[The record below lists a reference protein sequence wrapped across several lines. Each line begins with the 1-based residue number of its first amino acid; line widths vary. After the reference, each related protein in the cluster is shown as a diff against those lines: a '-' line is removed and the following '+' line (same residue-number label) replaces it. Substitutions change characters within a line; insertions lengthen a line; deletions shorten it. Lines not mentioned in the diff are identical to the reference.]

1 MCLLSPVACFF
12 RLKGQQLPEKLSREL
27 GSKLRQLAQGWTK
40 RGQLSLQRQ
49 VIQLKTLAP
58 QAAADSRVRHLARLA
73 TLGRHLQGL
82 AGVRAGGASLDA
94 ANGRLSVPPGMEVSR
109 EEHGGR
115 GGRGRRGRVSPT
127 NLPEKRP
134 ACCLISCPW

>member
-1 MCLLSPVACFF
+1 MACFF

-40 RGQLSLQRQ
+40 RCQLSLQRQ

-82 AGVRAGGASLDA
+82 AGVRAGGLPWMRQMAGCRCRRAWRSA
-94 ANGRLSVPPGMEVSR
+94 GRSTGVEVAGVV
-109 EEHGGR
+109 EDE
-115 GGRGRRGRVSPT
+115 
-127 NLPEKRP
+127 
-134 ACCLISCPW
+134 